1 MLLEE
6 RSEMLTKQKEL
17 QWDRDQDTKRL
28 NKEVQRL
35 NEKAQQE
42 RSEQALHLEKLK
54 EDIKL
59 RYTQE
64 LS

>member
-42 RSEQALHLEKLK
+42 RSEQALNLEKLK